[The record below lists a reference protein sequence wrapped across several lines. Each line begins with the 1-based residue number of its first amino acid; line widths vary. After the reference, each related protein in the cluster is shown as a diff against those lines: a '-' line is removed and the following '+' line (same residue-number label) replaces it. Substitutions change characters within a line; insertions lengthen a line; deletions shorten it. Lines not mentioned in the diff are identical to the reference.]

1 MFEICHRMPLA
12 SSLNGLNL
20 MLVNYFVQHGIGS
33 FAITYY
39 SQHTK
44 TGSKLIYEWAS
55 PDLRP
60 WHQHYLDEHYADIDR
75 TLEKSGQS
83 LLPVFWDVHQQLKR
97 AKNKREA
104 RIRQESIEFG
114 IDKGLNIVLHG
125 LEGDFLVLVLH
136 QRINETGLLEWE
148 QKQYQWIA
156 ITQCYFHYLRK
167 FLLDGAIKSV
177 RLTRR
182 EQQCLML
189 TARGVRVDSIS
200 TTLGI
205 SQRTVNFHLQN
216 ANKKLGVNNKYLAI
230 MRWKGIA
237 PASV

>member
-1 MFEICHRMPLA
+1 MYNISSFYVKNLSFLTGFGKKMFEICHRMPLA

-60 WHQHYLDEHYADIDR
+60 WHQHYLDEHYA
-75 TLEKSGQS
+75 
-83 LLPVFWDVHQQLKR
+83 
-97 AKNKREA
+97 
-104 RIRQESIEFG
+104 
-114 IDKGLNIVLHG
+114 
-125 LEGDFLVLVLH
+125 EGDFLVLVLH